1 MEDFEK
7 KVVKD
12 VIIEKVN
19 LSRATWKEAV
29 ELKKILE
36 EDIVKKF
43 PKIVVDISECEFMD
57 STFLGALV
65 VSQKNF
71 NKNGSEIKLVEPA
84 SVMQTLMEKS
94 GTLKIFDTYSSV
106 DEAVKSFDLDYSKV
120 ENAHPLQN

>member
-12 VIIEKVN
+12 VIVEKVN
-19 LSRATWKEAV
+19 LTRATWKEAI

-36 EDIVKKF
+36 DDIVKKF

-65 VSQKNF
+65 VSQK
-71 NKNGSEIKLVEPA
+71 KVSKSGSEIKLVEPA
-84 SVMQTLMEKS
+84 SVMQTFMEKS
-94 GTLKIFDTYSSV
+94 GTLKIFDTYPTLN
-106 DEAVKSFDLDYSKV
+106 EAVESFDLDYSKM
-120 ENAHPLQN
+120 ESIHPL